1 MRNTPMTK
9 HSMLDAVESLLY
21 FIQLDNKEIEQIY
34 NSMNETDVKTLED
47 EINKLIISS
56 NGEIND
62 KKILQWLKTMQQKSP
77 EKSMVLQNVIAKNTN
92 LFDKIQEIF
101 AKKLLDH

>member
-1 MRNTPMTK
+1 
-9 HSMLDAVESLLY
+9 MLDAVESLLY